1 MNSNLQLISFLVSF
15 IYGIIFCLL
24 TNLNFKLI
32 KDFKLYIQN
41 ILTFVYVIDMVI
53 IYIIIFYYLNKGY
66 FHIYFILMVF
76 VGYFVGFLV
85 RKKFISKINVK
96 RFLKNWKKYLHM
108 LVSKWNRMGRRWL
121 ELAKRN
127 VKDYF

>member
-15 IYGIIFCLL
+15 VYGIIFYLL
-24 TNLNFKLI
+24 TDLNFKLI

-41 ILTFVYVIDMVI
+41 ILTFIYVIDMVI

-76 VGYFVGFLV
+76 VGYFAGFLIY
-85 RKKFISKINVK
+85 KKIISKINVK
-96 RFLKNWKKYLHM
+96 RFFKN
-108 LVSKWNRMGRRWL
+108 
-121 ELAKRN
+121 
-127 VKDYF
+127 

>member
-96 RFLKNWKKYLHM
+96 RFLKN
-108 LVSKWNRMGRRWL
+108 
-121 ELAKRN
+121 
-127 VKDYF
+127 